1 MQNGLNFIEVVS
13 NEGDKSLTENGALED
28 EIKQLKDKANKTDSF
43 ESKGAINAA
52 IQFLVEQNTTK
63 KEN

>member
-28 EIKQLKDKANKTDSF
+28 EIK
-43 ESKGAINAA
+43 
-52 IQFLVEQNTTK
+52 
-63 KEN
+63 

>member
-28 EIKQLKDKANKTDSF
+28 EISKLKDKANKTDSF